1 MAHFNSAMIFPPVHG
16 GFYIISSVGNG
27 YSCGMSDV
35 MYSVCT
41 LLKVV
46 I

>member
-1 MAHFNSAMIFPPVHG
+1 MANFTSAMLFPPVHG
-16 GFYIISSVGNG
+16 GCYIISSVGNG
-27 YSCGMSDV
+27 YSCGTNV

-46 I
+46 N